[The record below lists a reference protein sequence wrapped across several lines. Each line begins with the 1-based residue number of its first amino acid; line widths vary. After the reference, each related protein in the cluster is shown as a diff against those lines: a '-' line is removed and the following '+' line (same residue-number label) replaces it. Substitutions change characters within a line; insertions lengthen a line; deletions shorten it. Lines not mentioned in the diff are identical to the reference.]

1 MGSVKKKISKV
12 FNKVADKI
20 VPKEIAPILPIAAM
34 FIPGLQGMSPLLRY
48 GLPQLATALSSAKT
62 TGKINPMAQ
71 ILTGLTS
78 YAAGP
83 GGQTASGKQ
92 DAFFNQNVGQVDPGL
107 AEAAGGAQGMT
118 GYELVSFIK
127 NKNKRWNII
136 TFCTS

>member
-1 MGSVKKKISKV
+1 MGSVKKKVSKV

-92 DAFFNQNVGQVDPGL
+92 DAFFNAKRRTSRPKFMH
-107 AEAAGGAQGMT
+107 EAAGGAPAPGLHDWLQ
-118 GYELVSFIK
+118 
-127 NKNKRWNII
+127 N
-136 TFCTS
+136 